1 MKKLIGSKGF
11 YKMVLAICIPIVIQN
26 GFTNLASLLDNIM
39 IGQLGTLSMSG
50 VSITNQLLQVFN
62 VTIFGAMSGPG
73 IFMAQFYGKKNKEG
87 VENCFRIKLII
98 GIIIALLAIFLFYTF
113 GQQLISLYLND
124 YSNANFTH
132 FCEIIQRELGV
143 KISDTTLN
151 YWLRRENVIS
161 PKARRRTKKNMKR
174 LLKARL
180 DNSNSNK
187 VKNSIKESIALIDE
201 KNAHPRRPRS
211 KYAGEMIQMDASS
224 FKWIDNEVWYLH
236 VAIDDADGKIVG
248 AYFDYQETLN
258 GYYNVLYQILNNH
271 GIPALFYTDKRTI
284 FEYKRK
290 NRAFDDE
297 DTFTQFSYACHN
309 LGIDIK
315 TTSVPQAKGRIE
327 RLNQTLQSRL
337 PVELKSARVTNIEKA
352 NEFLNSYIKKFNDQF
367 ALQLNTTKSV
377 YEKQP
382 DIEKINHTLAVLSP
396 RKIDTAHCIRFK
408 NRYYLPVSNK
418 GTKRYFTNKTDCMVI
433 ESFDG
438 SLYVNILDTLYLME
452 EVPEHESFSK
462 EFDDEIEENK
472 PSVKKK
478 YIPPMTHPWKRM
490 SFNNY
495 VQKQK
500 HRSGANV

>member
-1 MKKLIGSKGF
+1 MRKVELRMNEEYKYKIIKKLVETNGNKKRAASKLGCTVRTVNRLILK
-11 YKMVLAICIPIVIQN
+11 YKTDGKNAFIHGNRGRLPSTAI
-26 GFTNLASLLDNIM
+26 TLD
-39 IGQLGTLSMSG
+39 T
-50 VSITNQLLQVFN
+50 
-62 VTIFGAMSGPG
+62 
-73 IFMAQFYGKKNKEG
+73 KNK
-87 VENCFRIKLII
+87 I
-98 GIIIALLAIFLFYTF
+98 
-113 GQQLISLYLND
+113 ISLYLND

>member
-1 MKKLIGSKGF
+1 MRKVELRMNEEYKYKIIKKLVETNGNKKRAASQLNCTVRTINRLIIK
-11 YKMVLAICIPIVIQN
+11 YKTNGKSAFVHGNRGRLPSTTIP
-26 GFTNLASLLDNIM
+26 LDM
-39 IGQLGTLSMSG
+39 
-50 VSITNQLLQVFN
+50 
-62 VTIFGAMSGPG
+62 
-73 IFMAQFYGKKNKEG
+73 KNKI
-87 VENCFRIKLII
+87 V
-98 GIIIALLAIFLFYTF
+98 
-113 GQQLISLYLND
+113 SLYINEF
-124 YSNANFTH
+124 SNSNFSH
-132 FCEIIQRELGV
+132 FCEIVHREFNI

-151 YWLRRENVIS
+151 KWLRDEDVIS
-161 PKARRRTKKNMKR
+161 PKARRHTKK
-174 LLKARL
+174 LLKQQL
-180 DNSNSNK
+180 KIKMKNSKSKK
-187 VKNSIKESIALIDE
+187 VKNDLKNSIALIDE
-201 KNAHPRRPRS
+201 NDAHPRRPRS

-224 FKWIDNEVWYLH
+224 YYWIENEIWHLH

-248 AYFDYQETLN
+248 AYFDYQETLK

-271 GIPALFYTDKRTI
+271 GIPALFYTDKRTV

-290 NRAFDDE
+290 DRAFDDE

-315 TTSVPQAKGRIE
+315 TTSVPQAKGRVE

-337 PVELKSARVTNIEKA
+337 PVELKYARITNIEDA

-382 DIEKINHTLAVLSP
+382 DIEEINHTLAVLSP
-396 RKIDTAHCIRFK
+396 RKIDAAHCIRFK
-408 NRYYLPVSNK
+408 NKYYLPVSSENI
-418 GTKRYFTNKTDCMVI
+418 KRYFRNKTECMVI
-433 ESFDG
+433 EAFDG

-452 EVPEHESFSK
+452 EVPEHEHFSK
-462 EFDDEIEENK
+462 EFDDDTDIKEK
-472 PSVKKK
+472 PVKKK
-478 YIPPMTHPWKRM
+478 YIPPITHPWKRM

>member
-1 MKKLIGSKGF
+1 M
-11 YKMVLAICIPIVIQN
+11 
-26 GFTNLASLLDNIM
+26 
-39 IGQLGTLSMSG
+39 
-50 VSITNQLLQVFN
+50 
-62 VTIFGAMSGPG
+62 
-73 IFMAQFYGKKNKEG
+73 
-87 VENCFRIKLII
+87 
-98 GIIIALLAIFLFYTF
+98 
-113 GQQLISLYLND
+113 
-124 YSNANFTH
+124 
-132 FCEIIQRELGV
+132 
-143 KISDTTLN
+143 
-151 YWLRRENVIS
+151 
-161 PKARRRTKKNMKR
+161 
-174 LLKARL
+174 
-180 DNSNSNK
+180 
-187 VKNSIKESIALIDE
+187 
-201 KNAHPRRPRS
+201 
-211 KYAGEMIQMDASS
+211 
-224 FKWIDNEVWYLH
+224 
-236 VAIDDADGKIVG
+236 
-248 AYFDYQETLN
+248 
-258 GYYNVLYQILNNH
+258 
-271 GIPALFYTDKRTI
+271 FYTDKRTI